1 MPCCPAGCDMMWQD
15 WQGRGGWHVTDC
27 GLKLT
32 REETGGLNIGVFG
45 VQNQNQY
52 LIHIF
57 GQFCFLLAISIFL
70 NSPIDINI
78 YQKFLLDINIFVTLN
93 FLNTDIPNTPSWKV
107 DKEGG
112 DWSVLLRPSQRI
124 LSTGLEKCT
133 LKIEQGETWRGCV
146 TIKWQV
152 VDFLQKSWWVITTS
166 IRSYTLIFHRICLHK
181 FFFANQVIKAT
192 GDVTSWCWQTEESV
206 LK

>member
-1 MPCCPAGCDMMWQD
+1 M
-15 WQGRGGWHVTDC
+15 TDC

-32 REETGGLNIGVFG
+32 GEGEGGHCPRDRGLNMGVFG

-93 FLNTDIPNTPSWKV
+93 FLNTDIPNTPPVERQTRK
-107 DKEGG
+107 GG
-112 DWSVLLRPSQRI
+112 
-124 LSTGLEKCT
+124 TGQYCSDHPNGYLA
-133 LKIEQGETWRGCV
+133 LASRNA
-146 TIKWQV
+146 
-152 VDFLQKSWWVITTS
+152 L
-166 IRSYTLIFHRICLHK
+166 
-181 FFFANQVIKAT
+181 
-192 GDVTSWCWQTEESV
+192 
-206 LK
+206 

>member
-1 MPCCPAGCDMMWQD
+1 MSQTYIKACHAVPLDVTWCDRTD
-15 WQGRGGWHVTDC
+15 RGRGGGWHVTDC

-112 DWSVLLRPSQRI
+112 TGWSVLLRPSQRI

-133 LKIEQGETWRGCV
+133 LKIEQGRLEG
-146 TIKWQV
+146 V
-152 VDFLQKSWWVITTS
+152 V
-166 IRSYTLIFHRICLHK
+166 
-181 FFFANQVIKAT
+181 
-192 GDVTSWCWQTEESV
+192 
-206 LK
+206 

>member
-1 MPCCPAGCDMMWQD
+1 MSQTYIKACHAVPLDVTWCDRTDRGGVDMWQIAASS
-15 WQGRGGWHVTDC
+15 WLGRGRGD
-27 GLKLT
+27 
-32 REETGGLNIGVFG
+32 RGLNMGVFG

-112 DWSVLLRPSQRI
+112 TGWSVLLRPSQRI

-133 LKIEQGETWRGCV
+133 LKIEQGRLEG
-146 TIKWQV
+146 V
-152 VDFLQKSWWVITTS
+152 V
-166 IRSYTLIFHRICLHK
+166 
-181 FFFANQVIKAT
+181 
-192 GDVTSWCWQTEESV
+192 
-206 LK
+206 

>member
-1 MPCCPAGCDMMWQD
+1 MTWYVTNIYQGMPCCPAGCDMMWQD

-112 DWSVLLRPSQRI
+112 TGWSVLLRPSQRI

-133 LKIEQGETWRGCV
+133 LKIEQGRLEG
-146 TIKWQV
+146 V
-152 VDFLQKSWWVITTS
+152 V
-166 IRSYTLIFHRICLHK
+166 
-181 FFFANQVIKAT
+181 
-192 GDVTSWCWQTEESV
+192 
-206 LK
+206 

>member
-1 MPCCPAGCDMMWQD
+1 MTWYVTNIYQGMPCCPAGCDMMWQD
-15 WQGRGGWHVTDC
+15 WQGRVDMWQIAASSWLGRGRGD
-27 GLKLT
+27 
-32 REETGGLNIGVFG
+32 RGLNMGVFG

-112 DWSVLLRPSQRI
+112 TGQYCSDHPNGFLALASRNALWR
-124 LSTGLEKCT
+124 LSKGDLKGLCN
-133 LKIEQGETWRGCV
+133 
-146 TIKWQV
+146 
-152 VDFLQKSWWVITTS
+152 
-166 IRSYTLIFHRICLHK
+166 H
-181 FFFANQVIKAT
+181 
-192 GDVTSWCWQTEESV
+192 
-206 LK
+206 